1 MNPIGKGMFIWRLLS
16 CAGGDPIRLA
26 AMAQELRLSWICIK
40 AADGTVNFNQGPP
53 APTWAGPALLGAAIS
68 ALQAVG
74 IRIWLWQ
81 YIYGANPLRQSIAVK
96 EAERAVENIDRWK
109 PDGWII
115 DPEKEYKRTGAA
127 AWADQY
133 MTVLRSS
140 CPTIPIGLCSYRFPT
155 LHPELPWHNFLRRCQ
170 FHAPQVYWIQAHNP
184 GDQLA
189 KSVRELKA
197 LADLPVVPVGAA
209 YYEPGYKWKPTIA
222 ELNEFDRVAHAL
234 QLPGETWWEWGENGR
249 GAEYLPDLWDAI
261 KAHNWGSPIIPPQD
275 WDHAITA
282 WARPLGYSGPNP
294 E

>member
-1 MNPIGKGMFIWRLLS
+1 MINPIGKGMFIWRLAS

-26 AMAQELRLSWICIK
+26 AMAQELKLSWICIK
-40 AADGTVNFNQGPP
+40 AADGTYDMNQGIGPSW
-53 APTWAGPALLGAAIS
+53 TGPALLGPAIS

-96 EAERAVENIDRWK
+96 EAERAVENIDRFK

-115 DPEKEYKRTGAA
+115 DPEKEYKRIGAA

-140 CPTIPIGLCSYRFPT
+140 CPTVPIGLCSYRFPT

-170 FHAPQVYWIQAHNP
+170 FHAPQVYWVGAHNS
-184 GDQLA
+184 GDQLGR
-189 KSVRELKA
+189 SVRELKA

-209 YYEPGYKWKPTIA
+209 YSEGGWTPTVA

-234 QLPGETWWEWGENGR
+234 QMPGETWWEWGENGR

-261 KAHNWGSPIIPPQD
+261 KAHNWGAPIIPPQD
-275 WDHAITA
+275 WDHAITT
-282 WARPLGYSGPNP
+282 WARSLGYTGPGP
-294 E
+294 G